1 MGNRYTRRTITE
13 NREDVYKELLEA
25 RGRKMIDHYA
35 TPTIY
40 HPSDDDFEDIDT
52 VKHVWKVGDRFY
64 KLSVQYYGDPSFW
77 WIIATFNQKPTES
90 DLKIGDD
97 VFIPLPL
104 DKAYR
109 VVTEGGVNER

>member
-1 MGNRYTRRTITE
+1 MGNRYTRRTTVE
-13 NREDVYKELLEA
+13 NREDVYKELMQA
-25 RGRKMIDHYA
+25 RSRKMIEHFS
-35 TPTIY
+35 TPRVF
-40 HPSDDDFEDIDT
+40 HPSDEDFEDIET
-52 VKHVWKVGDRFY
+52 IRHTWKVGDRFY

-109 VVTEGGVNER
+109 IVTEGGVNE